1 MTFSTMNSTK
11 IIDYSE
17 TPNSSETNS
26 NTSTDKCCHAKR
38 FSIIIIACR
47 VIMSSFAVAAAAAI
61 QLSTDIVLPDLNL
74 SFNNKEE
81 AITLHCIVGL
91 LGIFNF
97 VQCCL
102 LFRLLTKLFW
112 SIGYKR
118 AYFLTLSYWLVTCL
132 SVIFLKLFDG
142 Y

>member
-81 AITLHCIVGL
+81 AITFYCIVGL
-91 LGIFNF
+91 FNF
-97 VQCCL
+97 VQCCF
-102 LFRLLTKLFW
+102 LFGLLTKLFW